1 MYIYSYWAYKIS
13 KSGKLFFFF
22 FAVTLS
28 KNMSSLTFLTIHRS
42 AADNHVCADEWQEN
56 LSQLACNQ
64 MGLG

>member
-1 MYIYSYWAYKIS
+1 MPCIKLCEIIV
-13 KSGKLFFFF
+13 KLFFFF

-28 KNMSSLTFLTIHRS
+28 TTMNSLTFLTIHRS
-42 AADNHVCADEWQEN
+42 AAANHVCADEWQEN